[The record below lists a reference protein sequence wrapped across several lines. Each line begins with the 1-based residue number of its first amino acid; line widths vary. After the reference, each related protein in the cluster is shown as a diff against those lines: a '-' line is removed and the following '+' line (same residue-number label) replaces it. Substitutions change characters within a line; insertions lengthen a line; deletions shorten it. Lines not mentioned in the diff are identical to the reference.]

1 MSRQPTRPPA
11 GLDADAFSALARAQL
26 YAEPSSL
33 IFDPA
38 SGTARGD
45 HDLNPDLATELADAP
60 MRAAA
65 VLVGIVARPT
75 LTVLLTQRTDHL
87 PTHAGQVSFPGGK
100 VEKSDRTPIETA
112 LREAEEEIGLVPSV
126 VEPLGF
132 LDSYRTGTGFH
143 IMPVV
148 ALVRPEFT
156 LKLDPTEVADA
167 FEVPF
172 DFLMDPANHRRQS
185 RIWKGR
191 ERHYYAMPFGERY
204 IWGATAGMLK
214 NMHER
219 LFGSC

>member
-1 MSRQPTRPPA
+1 MSRQPTRLPA
-11 GLDADAFSALARAQL
+11 ELDADAFSALARAQL
-26 YAEPSSL
+26 HPEPSSL

-100 VEKSDRTPIETA
+100 VEKSDRNPIETA

-172 DFLMDPANHRRQS
+172 EFLMDPANHRRQS
-185 RIWKGR
+185 RVWKGR